1 MPKTERIVNVLNLRS
16 DWLRKRF
23 PDILSPRNAF
33 QAANLWGAEEIAER
47 AAGQEAGVDTLL
59 DRLAAQAKEGQRLI
73 DAGETAAAKEV
84 FGSMFVA
91 VARLAD
97 EARADA

>member
-1 MPKTERIVNVLNLRS
+1 MPRTERIVNVLNLRS

-47 AAGQEAGVDTLL
+47 AAGGIVDSDTLL
-59 DRLAAQAKEGQRLI
+59 DRLAAQAKEGQRLC
-73 DAGETAAAKEV
+73 DDGDTAAAKEA
-84 FGSMFVA
+84 FGRMFVA

-97 EARADA
+97 EARQ